1 MRKATKRALSM
12 ALCLS
17 VLATSAIPAVSA
29 SAEEPAEKSK
39 PKLYAVA
46 NSHLDT
52 AWNWTLDTSIQSYI
66 PNSFRDNFKLLE
78 KYPDF
83 VMNFEGAYRYD
94 LLKQYYPDLFEE
106 LKEWV
111 ETGRWYP
118 SGAVYENGDV
128 NVPSPEA
135 LMRNILYGNKL
146 FEEELGVVDTDITL
160 PDCFGYGY
168 ALPSISAH
176 MGLIS
181 FSGNKLKWSND
192 NYLPFDLGNWVGPD
206 GSSIVAQLNCESY
219 LSDFPSNIN
228 TGSTGLEWLDRINS
242 QYTGLTENDIARRLK
257 FYGTGDSGGSVG
269 ESKVRNLV
277 EAMSHNDT
285 DGLFEVIS
293 ATNAQMVEEM
303 TEAEKAALKSYQ
315 GELQMR
321 WHGTG
326 TWTGQALQKYLNRKS
341 ELLADRAERTAS
353 AAAWLGVNEYP
364 AQKLKDAWKR
374 VIALQHHDVL
384 PGTSTAQVYE
394 EATNDYVIALNQF
407 AEEYETAAGGV
418 ASAMDTR
425 VSEGVPVV
433 VNNPVSIDRSEPVE
447 AEVILDEG
455 TEYVRVYDASGK
467 EVPSQ
472 VLSIDGNK
480 VKVLFLGEAPSN
492 GYSVYNV
499 RPSDSPCDMD
509 TGLSITENTLE
520 NNRYRVE
527 INENGDISSI
537 YDKENDREILEAPIT
552 LQQFGNHVS
561 NYGAWEISMADWQD
575 GVESEVGGENLRVS
589 IEENGP
595 VRVALKVERT
605 HRASSYSQTIE
616 LSIGDSEDRVDVD
629 NEVMYGERS
638 SYMKAAFPV
647 TVSNKNA
654 TWDLG
659 LGTIERDTDD
669 EYQYEMVG
677 QQWADLTDE
686 DGSYGVTIMN
696 DSKYGWDKPDD
707 NTLRLSLF
715 HVPEKERNGS
725 KADRRDFGDNRF
737 TYSIMGHTGDWREG
751 HSQYMAQNLNQPM
764 TAVQTVSHTGTM
776 GSEFSFASLNT
787 DQAMIKA
794 IKKAEDTDEI
804 IVRVQE
810 LYGKEAK
817 GVTLTMGDGIE
828 SVRETNGYETTVSDS
843 TAKLVDGKLVFD
855 MGAYTPK
862 TFAIT
867 LKDKDTSAETPTY
880 QAIDLSSQFNKD
892 IASFNS
898 NRADGGFGPSNYTF
912 AAELFPES
920 VVSGGVTYQLGSTE
934 DGQNNAIEAAGQTIN
949 LPEGTTKLKLLAGSQ
964 GEDADFTIQVGDKP
978 QTISVQNMWEYVGQ
992 WDQYCQNRY
1001 GGIKRDDIGLLF
1013 DHTHQAS
1020 GDRYNDHGY
1029 LFTYTID
1036 IPEGVTSV
1044 TLPDDSNLIVAA
1056 ATAQTNKTPE
1066 SFSASVLYPEKQEAA
1081 IHTLTVEGVDAEL
1094 ITGSGEYRTGN
1105 PVSINYKGEAGD
1117 VVWKGSDGRTYTG
1130 SSIQISMPD
1139 EDLTL
1144 TPVVTP
1150 FGTEDLARNATVT
1163 ASGHNLDD
1171 QVPEMAVDGDD
1182 TTKWCDTTGGTKW
1195 LMVDLGEPKVI
1206 DTYVVKNA
1214 AFGGEGDHYNTADW
1228 QIQVMDQN
1236 GEWVTVDSVEENP
1249 LDSYTGHIRPV
1260 YTQYVRLNITAP
1272 TRQPTGNDVARIYG
1286 FELYQTEDISGQ
1298 VVVSNPTLQM
1308 GKGGQNVKV
1317 TLPAYSDKEG
1327 NKVTISATVK
1337 DEAGQVKL
1345 NKNIDVALGSDGWN
1359 TYTQYID
1366 LYDAVGGIASTDR
1379 LELVILN
1386 ATGEEIS
1393 DVITV
1398 ENLGDITF
1406 ADPFQRLEAED
1417 YSTWSSGSLKVE
1429 NSTTNEGQ
1437 VIRNIGGTY
1446 PDAWIAYEDMDFGD
1460 GANMLSICY
1469 ANNSGRCKSDA
1480 KIEVRLGSE
1489 TGKLVGT
1496 IDIPATGDNW
1506 GAYGTVAGKL
1516 DETIKGVQDVY
1527 LVMRGTT
1534 PDNNPYI
1541 ANFDWFQFDYH
1552 RDAFSTIENEDYD
1565 EWSGGQLKTEGGDG
1579 GTVLAGTTSGSWVKF
1594 NNVEFGDGAKAVSIR
1609 YAAAGSRCP
1618 ADTRVEIR
1626 LDSVDGELAGVIQTP
1641 PTANGWGTFVD
1652 VEGNLDKTITGQ
1664 HDVYF
1669 IMRGTHTSSL
1679 PWIGNFNHFT
1689 FIEGQVAEKEVQRVQ
1704 FEDYA
1709 DWKDSAMKTE
1719 GGGTGTVVANTYPN
1733 DWLHFTVDAG
1743 NNAMTELSIHY
1754 VNNSGRCKSDA
1765 SVEVRLGAP
1774 DGKLIGTVQ
1783 TPATGNNWGAYG
1795 DAKITLDQPITGT
1808 QEIYLVLRGT
1818 TPDGNPYIG
1827 NFDYFELIGEEI
1839 PATPASVNVE
1849 FEDYA
1854 DWKDSAMKTEGG
1866 GTGTVLANTYPNDWV
1881 HYSVDLGNNSMDKIT
1896 INYSNNSSRCKTD
1909 AYVEVRLGSP
1919 DGELIGTVQTPPTAS
1934 AWGTFGNATAALT
1947 KSISGQQE
1955 IYLVLCGTTPDGNP
1969 YIGNFDYFQLTGTKN
1984 PDVSIGSVEAVE
1996 EKTVPYGTAFE
2007 ALDLPATVEVALS
2020 DGSSRE
2026 LEVQWQQGD
2035 YDANTAGTYTL
2046 TGTLVLPEGIT
2057 NPNDLTAS
2065 IQVTVEKQVD
2075 KFTMSFDKDC
2085 YQVNEE
2091 MTVTVTTPADVN
2103 NILVINERG
2112 NGISPLKLSSVFD
2125 GEKKTWTMTIKVGTT
2140 GNRIFGLKAYQNGQW
2155 VTTDLSQ
2162 NVTVS
2167 NMPIDSQVA
2176 PYIYEADFAS
2186 SQAKVNEPFTA
2197 TVVTSTSVDKLKV
2210 TNERGKFVS
2219 SSVVGYVDE
2228 GDKRTWTLELS
2239 VGSIGFRIFSF
2250 EGADASGNWL
2260 PMSVENSITITK

>member
-1 MRKATKRALSM
+1 MRKAAKKALSM

-17 VLATSAIPAVSA
+17 VLATTAIPAVSA
-29 SAEEPAEKSK
+29 SAEETAEKSK
-39 PKLYAVA
+39 PKLYTVA

-52 AWNWTLDTSIQSYI
+52 AWNWTLETSIKSYI

-106 LKEWV
+106 LKGWV

-219 LSDFPSNIN
+219 LSGFPSDIN
-228 TGSTGLEWLDRINS
+228 TGSTGQTWLNNILSPYGDRL
-242 QYTGLTENDIARRLK
+242 GENDIARRLK
-257 FYGTGDSGGSVG
+257 FYGAGDSGGSVG
-269 ESKVRNLV
+269 ESKVKNLV

-303 TEAEKAALKSYQ
+303 TEAEKNALEKYQ

-321 WHGTG
+321 WHGSG

-341 ELLADRAERTAS
+341 ELLADRTERSAS

-407 AEEYETAAGGV
+407 AEEYEIAAGGV
-418 ASAMDTR
+418 ASTMDTR

-433 VNNPVSIDRSEPVE
+433 VNNPVSMDRNEPVE
-447 AEVILDEG
+447 AEVILEEAS
-455 TEYVRVYDASGK
+455 EYVRVYDASGK

-472 VLSIDGNK
+472 VLSTDGNK
-480 VKVLFLGEAPSN
+480 VKVLFLGSAPSN

-537 YDKENDREILEAPIT
+537 YDKENDKEILEAPIT

-575 GVESEVGGENLRVS
+575 GVESEVGNDNLRVS

-629 NEVMYGERS
+629 NQVMYGERS

-647 TVSNKNA
+647 TVSNENA

-677 QQWADLTDE
+677 QQWADLTDK

-725 KADRRDFGDNRF
+725 KVDRRDFGDNRF

-751 HSQYMAQNLNQPM
+751 KSQYMAQNLNQPM
-764 TAVQTVSHTGTM
+764 TAVQTVSHEGAM

-828 SVRETNGYETTVSDS
+828 SIRETNGYETTVSDS

-867 LKDKDTSAETPTY
+867 LKDKDTSAETPAY
-880 QAIDLSSQFNKD
+880 QSIDLSSQFNKD
-892 IASFNS
+892 IASFDS
-898 NRADGGFGPSNYTF
+898 NRADGGFGADGYTF

-920 VVSGGVTYQLGSTE
+920 VVSGGVTYQLGSVK
-934 DGQNNAIEAAGQTIN
+934 DGQNNAVQAAGQTIT
-949 LPEGTTKLKLLAGSQ
+949 LPEGTTKLNLLAGSQ
-964 GEDADFTIQVGDKP
+964 GGDADFTIQVGDQT

-1020 GDRYNDHGY
+1020 GDRYNKHGY

-1036 IPEGVTSV
+1036 IPEGVTSI

-1056 ATAQTNKTPE
+1056 ATAQTNETPE
-1066 SFSASVLYPEKQEAA
+1066 SFSASVLYPEKEEAA
-1081 IHTLTVEGVDAEL
+1081 VHTLTVEGVDAEL

-1105 PVSINYKGEAGD
+1105 PVSINYKGQVGD
-1117 VVWKGSDGRTYTG
+1117 VVWKGSDGRTYQG
-1130 SSIQISMPD
+1130 ASIQISMPD

-1150 FGTEDLARNATVT
+1150 FGTEDLAKGAAVT
-1163 ASGHNLDD
+1163 ASGQNSSN
-1171 QVPEMAVDGDD
+1171 EAASMAVDGDD

-1195 LMVDLGEPKVI
+1195 LTVDLGEPKVI

-1214 AFGGEGDHYNTADW
+1214 GFGGERDDYNTGDW

-1286 FELYQTEDISGQ
+1286 FELYQTEDITGQ

-1327 NKVTISATVK
+1327 NKVTISAIVK
-1337 DEAGQVKL
+1337 DENGQTKL
-1345 NKNIDVALGSDGWN
+1345 DKKVDVALGSDGWN

-1366 LYDAVGGIASTDR
+1366 LYDAVGGIASTDK
-1379 LELVILN
+1379 LNLVILN
-1386 ATGEEIS
+1386 AAGEEIS

-1398 ENLGDITF
+1398 KNLGDITF

-1417 YSTWSSGSLKVE
+1417 YSTWSAGSLKVE
-1429 NSTTNEGQ
+1429 NSTTSEGET
-1437 VIRNIGGTY
+1437 IRNVGGTY
-1446 PDAWIAYEDMDFGD
+1446 PGAWIAYKDMDFGD
-1460 GANMLSICY
+1460 GANMLSIRY

-1496 IDIPATGDNW
+1496 INIPATGDNW
-1506 GAYGTVAGKL
+1506 SIYGTVTGKL

-1527 LVMRGTT
+1527 LIMRGTT
-1534 PDNNPYI
+1534 PDSNPYI
-1541 ANFDWFQFDYH
+1541 ANFDWFQFDYQ
-1552 RDAFSTIENEDYD
+1552 RDAYTTIEHEDYD

-1594 NNVEFGDGAKAVSIR
+1594 NNVEFGEGAKALSIR
-1609 YAAAGSRCP
+1609 YAAAASRCP

-1641 PTANGWGTFVD
+1641 PTANSWGTFVD
-1652 VEGNLDKTITGQ
+1652 VQGDLDKTITGQ

-1669 IMRGTHTSSL
+1669 IMRGTHTSAL
-1679 PWIGNFNHFT
+1679 PWIGNFNNFT
-1689 FIEGQVAEKEVQRVQ
+1689 FVKGQAPEKEVQRVQ
-1704 FEDYA
+1704 FEDRA

-1719 GGGTGTVVANTYPN
+1719 GGGTGTVVANTFPG

-1743 NNAMTELSIHY
+1743 SAVLDQMSIHY

-1765 SVEVRLGAP
+1765 YVEVRLGAP
-1774 DGKLIGTVQ
+1774 DGELIGTVK
-1783 TPATGNNWGAYG
+1783 TPATGSNWSTYG
-1795 DAKITLDQPITGT
+1795 DASVNLTKPVTGK
-1808 QEIYLVLRGT
+1808 QEIYLVLCGT
-1818 TPDGNPYIG
+1818 TPASNPYIG
-1827 NFDYFELIGEEI
+1827 NFDYFELSGLKSEDVAIQ
-1839 PATPASVNVE
+1839 SV
-1849 FEDYA
+1849 A
-1854 DWKDSAMKTEGG
+1854 D
-1866 GTGTVLANTYPNDWV
+1866 L
-1881 HYSVDLGNNSMDKIT
+1881 
-1896 INYSNNSSRCKTD
+1896 
-1909 AYVEVRLGSP
+1909 
-1919 DGELIGTVQTPPTAS
+1919 
-1934 AWGTFGNATAALT
+1934 
-1947 KSISGQQE
+1947 
-1955 IYLVLCGTTPDGNP
+1955 
-1969 YIGNFDYFQLTGTKN
+1969 
-1984 PDVSIGSVEAVE
+1984 EA
-1996 EKTVPYGTAFE
+1996 KTVAYGTAFE
-2007 ALDLPATVEVALS
+2007 ALALPSSVDVTLA
-2020 DGSSRE
+2020 DGSTKSV
-2026 LEVQWQQGD
+2026 EVQWQQGD
-2035 YDANTAGTYTL
+2035 YNPNAAGTYTL
-2046 TGTLVLPEGIT
+2046 TGTLALPEGIT

-2065 IQVTVEKQVD
+2065 IQVTVEEQAQVGE
-2075 KFTMSFDKDC
+2075 FTMSFDKDY

-2091 MTVTVTTPADVN
+2091 MTVTVTTPKDVN
-2103 NILVINERG
+2103 NISVINERG
-2112 NGISPLKLSSVFD
+2112 KAISPIKLSSVFD
-2125 GEKKTWTMTIKVGTT
+2125 GEKKTWTMTVKVGST
-2140 GNRIFGLKAYQNGQW
+2140 GDRTFGLKARQNGVW
-2155 VTTDLSQ
+2155 VTTNATDSVVVGNL
-2162 NVTVS
+2162 
-2167 NMPIDSQVA
+2167 PIDTEVT
-2176 PYIYEADFAS
+2176 PYIYEANFN
-2186 SQAKVNEPFTA
+2186 VNEAKMNETFTA
-2197 TVVTSTSVDKLKV
+2197 EVVTSTSIDKIKIV
-2210 TNERGKFVS
+2210 NENGKAISFKQ
-2219 SSVVGYVDE
+2219 VGYVDE

-2239 VGSIGFRIFSF
+2239 VGSAGFRILSF
-2250 EGADASGNWL
+2250 RAADVNGNWL
-2260 PMSVENSITITK
+2260 PQSAECSIIITK